1 MTENDDKEFRIEG
14 ATGSWAVVIGLE
26 VHAQVVSDA
35 KLFSGAATKFG
46 AAPNTQVS
54 LIDAGFPGMLP
65 VINKRCVEQ
74 AVKTGLG
81 LNAKIN
87 LTSIFDRKNYFYAD
101 LPTGYQ
107 ISQYQHPIVGRG
119 EIKLDLPGGRTRTIG
134 ITRLHLEMDA
144 GKSMHDQHPSLSY
157 IDLNRAGIALME
169 IVSEPELR
177 SPEEVG
183 AYLRKLRSIMRYL
196 GTCDGNMDEGSL
208 RCDCNVSVRKPG
220 DDFGTRC
227 EIKNIN
233 SIRHA
238 MLAVEFEAKR
248 QVNILEEGGVI
259 RQETRLWDHA
269 SGTTRTMRSKEDAHD
284 YRYFPDP
291 DLLPLVLDAAWVEK
305 LHAGLPELPDAR
317 KSRLA
322 SAYGL
327 SAYDADL
334 LTAEPATADF
344 YEAVA
349 KGRDGKMAA
358 NWVLGELFALLN
370 RSSVGIESSP
380 LSAAALGELID
391 LIADGT
397 ISGTIAKEV
406 FLKMVASG
414 KSAAEIVDQDGLR
427 QVSDEGQI
435 GKLVDAVLAA
445 NPAKIAEYRAG
456 KDRLLGFFVGQV
468 MKATGGKAKPT
479 LVNELLLRRLQ

>member
-1 MTENDDKEFRIEG
+1 
-14 ATGSWAVVIGLE
+14 
-26 VHAQVVSDA
+26 
-35 KLFSGAATKFG
+35 
-46 AAPNTQVS
+46 
-54 LIDAGFPGMLP
+54 
-65 VINKRCVEQ
+65 
-74 AVKTGLG
+74 
-81 LNAKIN
+81 
-87 LTSIFDRKNYFYAD
+87 
-101 LPTGYQ
+101 
-107 ISQYQHPIVGRG
+107 
-119 EIKLDLPGGRTRTIG
+119 
-134 ITRLHLEMDA
+134 
-144 GKSMHDQHPSLSY
+144 
-157 IDLNRAGIALME
+157 ME

-220 DDFGTRC
+220 AEFGTRC
-227 EIKNIN
+227 EIKNLN

-248 QVNILEEGGVI
+248 RVNILEAGGVI
-259 RQETRLWDHA
+259 RQETRLYDHA
-269 SGTTRTMRSKEDAHD
+269 SGATRTMRSKEDAHD

-305 LHAGLPELPDAR
+305 IRAGLPELPDAK
-317 KSRLA
+317 KSRFA
-322 SAYGL
+322 SEYGL
-327 SAYDADL
+327 NHYDADL
-334 LTAEPATADF
+334 LSAELATADF
-344 YEAVA
+344 YEGVA

-380 LSAAALGELID
+380 LSATALGELID
-391 LIADGT
+391 LIGNGT

-414 KSAAEIVDQDGLR
+414 KSASVIVDEDGLR
-427 QVSDEGQI
+427 QVSDEDEI
-435 GKLVDAVLAA
+435 GKLVDSVLAA
-445 NPAKIAEYRAG
+445 NAAKVAEYRAG
-456 KDRLLGFFVGQV
+456 KERLLGFFVGQV

-479 LVNELLLRRLQ
+479 LVNELLLRKLKQ

>member
-1 MTENDDKEFRIEG
+1 
-14 ATGSWAVVIGLE
+14 
-26 VHAQVVSDA
+26 
-35 KLFSGAATKFG
+35 
-46 AAPNTQVS
+46 
-54 LIDAGFPGMLP
+54 
-65 VINKRCVEQ
+65 
-74 AVKTGLG
+74 
-81 LNAKIN
+81 
-87 LTSIFDRKNYFYAD
+87 
-101 LPTGYQ
+101 
-107 ISQYQHPIVGRG
+107 
-119 EIKLDLPGGRTRTIG
+119 
-134 ITRLHLEMDA
+134 
-144 GKSMHDQHPSLSY
+144 
-157 IDLNRAGIALME
+157 ME

-220 DDFGTRC
+220 DEFGTRC

-233 SIRHA
+233 SIRYA

-259 RQETRLWDHA
+259 RQETRLWDYA
-269 SGTTRTMRSKEDAHD
+269 RGATRTMRSKEDAHD

-305 LHAGLPELPDAR
+305 IRAGLPELPDAK
-317 KSRLA
+317 KSRFV
-322 SAYGL
+322 SEYGL
-327 SAYDADL
+327 SPYDADHL
-334 LTAEPATADF
+334 SAEPATADF

-349 KGRDGKMAA
+349 RGRDGKMAA

-380 LSAAALGELID
+380 LSATALGELID
-391 LIADGT
+391 LIGDGT

-406 FLKMVASG
+406 FLKMVSSG
-414 KSAAEIVDQDGLR
+414 KSASVIVDEDGLR
-427 QVSDEGQI
+427 QVSDEDQI
-435 GKLVDAVLAA
+435 GKLVDSVLAE
-445 NPAKIAEYRAG
+445 NSAKIAEYRAG

-468 MKATGGKAKPT
+468 MKVTGGKAKPT
-479 LVNELLLRRLQ
+479 LVNELLLRKLKQ